1 MSLEIFKLCY
11 LKNNKIDKIDVYNG
25 NSRNMKKKI

>member
-25 NSRNMKKKI
+25 NSEYE